1 MSHDVFLYFV
11 NWKGLERIATN
22 TNWSSAEEPEHHQG
36 KGQI

>member
-1 MSHDVFLYFV
+1 MSQDVFLYFV
-11 NWKGLERIATN
+11 DRKGLEMIATN